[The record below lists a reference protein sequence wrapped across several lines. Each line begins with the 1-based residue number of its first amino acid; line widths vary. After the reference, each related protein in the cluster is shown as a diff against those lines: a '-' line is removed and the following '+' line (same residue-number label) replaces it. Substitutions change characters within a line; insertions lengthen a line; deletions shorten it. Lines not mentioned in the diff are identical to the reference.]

1 MTALVTPG
9 NWDRAGG
16 NDLIAR
22 DGAGVMWLYPGL
34 SAVTFGARTKIGAGW
49 TGYTI
54 A

>member
-16 NDLIAR
+16 NDVIAR
-22 DGAGVMWLYPGL
+22 DGAGTLWLYPGNNAGKL
-34 SAVTFGARTKIGAGW
+34 FPRRQIGTGFS
-49 TGYTI
+49 GYTI